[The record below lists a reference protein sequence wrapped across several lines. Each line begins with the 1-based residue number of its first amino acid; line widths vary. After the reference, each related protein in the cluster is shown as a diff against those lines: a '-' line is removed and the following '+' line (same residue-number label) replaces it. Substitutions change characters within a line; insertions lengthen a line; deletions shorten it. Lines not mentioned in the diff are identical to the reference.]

1 MIESLILLD
10 KLLLNSVA
18 YLHHPIEFG
27 ALGKGI
33 ADRSLLAI
41 NTAGGDK
48 G

>member
-10 KLLLNSVA
+10 KLLLNSAA
-18 YLHHPIEFG
+18 YLYYPIEFG
-27 ALGKGI
+27 SLGKGI
-33 ADRSLLAI
+33 ADSSLSAI